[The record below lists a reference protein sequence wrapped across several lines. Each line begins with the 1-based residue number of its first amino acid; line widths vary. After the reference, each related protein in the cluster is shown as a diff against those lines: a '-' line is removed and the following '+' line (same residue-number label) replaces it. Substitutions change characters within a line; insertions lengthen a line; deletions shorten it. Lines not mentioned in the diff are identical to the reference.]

1 MWPTV
6 FLDTN
11 VFKFS
16 ATALRRYVGRQQS
29 TQWGPLRVE
38 SVVYTEELLNPN
50 DRIQNRQL
58 KAEADL
64 LPAIAE
70 LGLQGRARFVISDEA
85 KYEQWGLPGLDSQTG
100 LFFGAAVDVVEAPI
114 IYARVMGGLGIDGR
128 LEQLRFLSEI
138 PDKRF
143 LALQK
148 ASGAYQGRTSR
159 NRNQLLDAF
168 HLWCAEHNHCEF
180 FLTLDFKLKRV
191 LAASRAQL
199 HIQVVTPSEFLE
211 SITFRSK
218 DKRHRPSHD

>member
-16 ATALRRYVGRQQS
+16 ATALRRYVGRRQT
-29 TQWGPLRVE
+29 TQWGPLKVD
-38 SVVYTEELLNPN
+38 SVVYAEQLLNPN
-50 DRIQNRQL
+50 DKIQNPQL

-64 LPAIAE
+64 LPAIAK
-70 LGLQGRARFVISDEA
+70 LGLQRRAHFVISDEA
-85 KYEQWGLPGLDSQTG
+85 KYEQWGLPGLDSVTG
-100 LFFGAAVDVVEAPI
+100 LFFGASVGMVDAPI
-114 IYARVMGGLGIDGR
+114 TYARVMGGLGIDGR

-148 ASGAYQGRTSR
+148 AAGAYQGKESR

-168 HLWCAEHNHCEF
+168 HLWCAEHNRCEF

-191 LAASRAQL
+191 LTASRAQL
-199 HIQVVTPSEFLE
+199 HVQVVTPSEFLE
-211 SITFRSK
+211 SIIFRSK
-218 DKRHRPSHD
+218 DKRHRPSHN